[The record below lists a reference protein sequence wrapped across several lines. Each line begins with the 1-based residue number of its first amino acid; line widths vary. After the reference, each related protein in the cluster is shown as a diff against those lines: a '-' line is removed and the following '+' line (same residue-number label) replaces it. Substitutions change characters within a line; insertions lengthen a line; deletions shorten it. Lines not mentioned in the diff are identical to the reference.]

1 MGTFPEKG
9 RTEKEILEEIYQAEE
24 SDLKFSSDRIF
35 GSMCTESTEIGKK
48 VHQMFLE
55 SNLGNPGLYEGTK
68 NIEDKVHS
76 AVKAL
81 IDGEYDEILSV
92 GGATEGNIIALW
104 RARETSGKRKVL
116 LPESAHFSFQKAC
129 NLLDMEPIYIPLDD
143 EYRADVSVIE
153 EKIDDETAAVVGI
166 AGTTEL
172 GQIDPIHEIAKI
184 SKDTFFHVDAAFGGF
199 VIPFLKELG
208 YGQIKY
214 PFDFENIDT
223 YVLDPHKM
231 GMSTIP
237 LGLMFCKEG
246 SPLSIESP
254 YLTGK
259 DQKTIRGTR
268 SSASIPAFWATL
280 NYLGK
285 DGYLKVI
292 ERCMDNTYHLI
303 EMMGELGLESVIDP
317 IMNIASFHH
326 ENPKDVVKAME
337 KEGFNISRTV
347 NPLGL
352 RFVVMPHVSKEG
364 IDKMI
369 KTLGEY
375 V

>member
-1 MGTFPEKG
+1 MAIFPEKG
-9 RTEKEILEEIYQAEE
+9 RSEEEILKEIVEAEKL
-24 SDLKFSSDRIF
+24 DLKFSSDKIF
-35 GSMCTESTEIGKK
+35 GSMCTESIQIGKE

-55 SNLGNPGLYEGTK
+55 SNLGNPGLYQGTK
-68 NIEDKVHS
+68 DLERRVHQTVGS
-76 AVKAL
+76 L
-81 IDGEYDEILSV
+81 IDGDYDEVLSV

-104 RARETSGKRKVL
+104 RARNVSEKRKVL

-129 NLLDMEPIYIPLDD
+129 NLLDMDPVYIPLDE
-143 EYRADVSVIE
+143 EYRVDVSVIE
-153 EKIDDETAAVVGI
+153 EKMDDDTAAVVGI

-172 GQIDPIHEIAKI
+172 GQIDPIDEIAELCDDI
-184 SKDTFFHVDAAFGGF
+184 FFHVDAAFGGF

-208 YGQIKY
+208 YQEPCYEFHFK
-214 PFDFENIDT
+214 NIDT

-237 LGLMFCKEG
+237 LGLMFSKEG

-268 SSASIPAFWATL
+268 ASASIPAFWATL

-285 DGYLKVI
+285 EGYREIVT
-292 ERCMDNTYHLI
+292 RCMENTRYLI
-303 EMMGELGLESVIDP
+303 DKMEDIGFEPIIDP
-317 IMNIASFHH
+317 VMNIASFHH
-326 ENPKDVVKAME
+326 KNPKKIVEGMA

-347 NPLGL
+347 NPPGL
-352 RFVVMPHVSKEG
+352 RFVIMPHVSKTS
-364 IDKMI
+364 IDEMVNP
-369 KTLGEY
+369 LGEY
-375 V
+375 I